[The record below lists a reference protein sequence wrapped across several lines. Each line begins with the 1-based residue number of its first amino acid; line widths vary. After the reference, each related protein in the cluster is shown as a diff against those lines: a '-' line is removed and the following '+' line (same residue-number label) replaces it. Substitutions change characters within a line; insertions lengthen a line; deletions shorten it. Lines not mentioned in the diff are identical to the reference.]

1 MAIDW
6 TDAFSIIR
14 TMLAQWGLSAL
25 EGQVSTMLQDGDPQE
40 IVVAKLRDS
49 KEYKERFA
57 ANADRLAKGMAPLS
71 EGEYI
76 ATEMSYRAVMRS
88 YGLPEGFY
96 DSQDDFRRFLAAD
109 VSPQEMQDRVV
120 LAAER
125 YQNADQD
132 TKRQFTRFGLTP
144 GEAVAS
150 ILDPDAALP
159 VLRQKLTAA
168 SIAAEAATAFRDDQH
183 LSTERALDLAQKGV
197 TEEQARRGFGELGAR
212 SERDKG
218 LAALSG
224 YTLDDKELEDEALLG
239 RRSRTRERALAQ
251 EGARFKGGYVGQE
264 TGLVRG
270 GTNQGL

>member
-6 TDAFSIIR
+6 SDAFTIIR
-14 TMLAQWGLSAL
+14 SMLAQWGLSSL
-25 EGQVSTMLQDGDPQE
+25 EGQVQTMLQDGDPQE
-40 IVVAKLRDS
+40 VVVAKLRDT

-57 ANADRLAKGMAPLS
+57 ANQDRLAKGLSPMS

-76 ATEMSYRAVMRS
+76 ATEMSYREVMRS
-88 YGLPEGFY
+88 YGLPQGFY
-96 DSQDDFRRFLAAD
+96 DSQDDFRKFLAAD
-109 VSPQEMQDRVV
+109 VSPQEMRDRVV

-125 YQNADQD
+125 YQNADEG
-132 TKRQFTRFGLTP
+132 TKRQFTRFGFTP

-150 ILDPDAALP
+150 ILDPQAALP
-159 VLRQKLTAA
+159 VLRQKITAA
-168 SIAAEAATAFRDDQH
+168 SIAAEAAASFGEDQR
-183 LSTERALDLAQKGV
+183 LTTERALELAQLGV

-224 YTLDDKELEDEALLG
+224 YTLSDKELEDEALLG
-239 RRSRTRERALAQ
+239 RRSRTRARALGQ
-251 EGARFKGGYVGQE
+251 EEARFRGGYVGQE

-270 GTNQGL
+270 SGGSL

>member
-6 TDAFSIIR
+6 TDAYSIIR
-14 TMLAQWGLSAL
+14 TMLAQWNLSSL
-25 EGQVSTMLQDGDPQE
+25 EGAVATMLQDGDPQE
-40 IVVAKLRDS
+40 VVVAKLRDT

-57 ANADRLAKGMAPLS
+57 ANQDRLAKGLAPLS

-76 ATEMSYRAVMRS
+76 STEMSYRQVMRS

-96 DSQDDFRRFLAAD
+96 DSQDDFRKFLAAD
-109 VSPQEMQDRVV
+109 VSPQEMRDRVT

-125 YQNADQD
+125 YQGADEG
-132 TKRQFTRFGLTP
+132 TKRQFTRFGFTP

-159 VLRQKLTAA
+159 VLRQKITAA
-168 SIAAEAATAFRDDQH
+168 SIAAEAAASFGDDNR
-183 LSTERALDLAQKGV
+183 LTTDRALELAQKGV

-224 YTLDDKELEDEALLG
+224 YTLSDKELEDEALLG
-239 RRSRTRERALAQ
+239 QRSRTRDRALAQ
-251 EGARFKGGYVGQE
+251 EQARFKGGYVGQE
-264 TGLVRG
+264 TGLMKG
-270 GTNQGL
+270 SSGSL